1 MSGQTSLL
9 RAPGDDAHRVSFFEL
24 FFDLV
29 YVFAITQ
36 LSHGLLEHLDLRG
49 LAETV
54 VLLLAVWWA
63 WVYTT
68 WATNWLNP
76 DSTGCRL
83 MLIGVMGAGLVM
95 ATSIP
100 NAFGEGGLTFALAY
114 AAIQVGRS
122 SFVLW
127 AVRDD
132 PVRSDNF
139 QRIVVWNAAAG
150 ALWIAGGLASG
161 SARDLIWIV
170 ALVVDYAA
178 PAARFVVPGLGRSA
192 TSEWT
197 VTASYISE
205 RFKLFVIL
213 ALGESIIVTGATFS
227 ELEPEPAT
235 VTAFAIAFA
244 GTVAMWWVYFH
255 RSAGAGEEAMGRSG
269 DPGRIARSAYTYS
282 HLPLV
287 AGIIVTAVGDEL
299 VIAHPTAHAD
309 LAMIGTVLGGS
320 ALFLA
325 GHALFKYTVFGVVS
339 PARLVAIAI
348 LGALAPVA
356 TSFSPLVIAAAAV
369 LVVAGVAV
377 HETLF
382 YASVPMETMAVEGG
396 TDPSLDHPNRKEAT
410 H

>member
-1 MSGQTSLL
+1 MAAQESRLL
-9 RAPGDDAHRVSFFEL
+9 RESGDDAHRVTFFEL

-76 DSTGCRL
+76 DSTACRL

-100 NAFGEGGLTFALAY
+100 DAFGDGGLTFALAY

-122 SFVLW
+122 SFVLY
-127 AVRDD
+127 AVRGD
-132 PVRSDNF
+132 PMRRANF
-139 QRIVVWNAAAG
+139 QRIVVWNAAASV
-150 ALWIAGGLASG
+150 LWIAGGLASG
-161 SARDLIWIV
+161 SVRDALWIA

-178 PAARFVVPGLGRSA
+178 PAMRFAVPGLGRSTTA
-192 TSEWT
+192 EWT
-197 VTASYISE
+197 VTASYFSE

-227 ELEPEPAT
+227 ELEPDLAT
-235 VTAFAIAFA
+235 VLAFAAAFA
-244 GTVAMWWVYFH
+244 GSVALWWVYFH
-255 RSAGAGEEAMGRSG
+255 RSADASEEAMGRSG
-269 DPGRIARSAYTYS
+269 DRGRIARSAYTYS

-299 VIAHPTAHAD
+299 VIAHPIGQAD
-309 LAMIGTVLGGS
+309 VATIATVLGGP

-325 GHALFKYTVFGVVS
+325 GHALFKYTVFGVLS
-339 PARLVAIAI
+339 WSRLVAVALLI
-348 LGALAPVA
+348 GLAPVA
-356 TSFSPLVIAAAAV
+356 FWLSPLVIGLAAT
-369 LVVAGVAV
+369 LVVAGVAL
-377 HETLF
+377 HE
-382 YASVPMETMAVEGG
+382 SVFGPAAAAESVSVEQ
-396 TDPSLDHPNRKEAT
+396 A
-410 H
+410 

>member
-1 MSGQTSLL
+1 MPATRPGLIRDSG
-9 RAPGDDAHRVSFFEL
+9 GDGHRVTFFEL

-76 DSTGCRL
+76 DSTACRL
-83 MLIGVMGAGLVM
+83 MLIGVMAGGLLM
-95 ATSIP
+95 ASAIP
-100 NAFGEGGLTFALAY
+100 DAFGDGGLTFAIAY

-122 SFVLW
+122 SFILW
-127 AVRDD
+127 AMRDD
-132 PVRSDNF
+132 PVRRANF
-139 QRIVVWNAAAG
+139 QRIVVWNAAAS
-150 ALWIAGGLASG
+150 ALWVAGGLTSG
-161 SARDLIWIV
+161 SARDAAWIA
-170 ALVVDYAA
+170 ALVVDYAG
-178 PAARFVVPGLGRSA
+178 PAMRYIVPGLGRAS
-192 TSEWT
+192 TTEWT
-197 VTASYISE
+197 VTASYFSE

-227 ELEPEPAT
+227 ELEPDPAT
-235 VTAFAIAFA
+235 VLAFATAFA
-244 GTVAMWWVYFH
+244 GSVALWWVYFH
-255 RSAGAGEEAMGRSG
+255 RSADASEEAMGRS
-269 DPGRIARSAYTYS
+269 DDRGRIARSAYTYS

-299 VIAHPTAHAD
+299 MIDHPIGQAD
-309 LAMIGTVLGGS
+309 LGTIATILGGP

-325 GHALFKYTVFGVVS
+325 GHALFKYTVFGVISRSRV
-339 PARLVAIAI
+339 VAIAVLI
-348 LGALAPVA
+348 VLVPVA
-356 TSFSPLVIAAAAV
+356 FGLSPLAIGIAAM

-377 HETLF
+377 HE
-382 YASVPMETMAVEGG
+382 SVFQPAAPEERITVEG
-396 TDPSLDHPNRKEAT
+396 T
-410 H
+410 

>member
-1 MSGQTSLL
+1 MAERQTSLI
-9 RAPGDDAHRVSFFEL
+9 RGSTDEAHRVTFFEL

-36 LSHGLLEHLDLRG
+36 LSHGLLGHLDLRG

-76 DSTGCRL
+76 DSPACRL
-83 MLIGVMGAGLVM
+83 MLIGVMGAGLLM
-95 ATSIP
+95 ATAIP
-100 NAFGEGGLTFALAY
+100 DAFGDGGLTFALTY
-114 AAIQVGRS
+114 SAIQVGRS

-127 AVRDD
+127 AMRTD
-132 PVRSDNF
+132 PVRRANF
-139 QRIVVWNAAAG
+139 RRIVAWNAMAS
-150 ALWIAGGLASG
+150 ALWIGGGLASG
-161 SARDLIWIV
+161 SGRDGLWV
-170 ALVVDYAA
+170 AALVVDYAA
-178 PAARFVVPGLGRSA
+178 PAARFVFPGLGRSSTA
-192 TSEWT
+192 EWG
-197 VTASYISE
+197 VTASYFSE

-227 ELEPEPAT
+227 DLEPDLAT
-235 VTAFAIAFA
+235 IVALAIAFA
-244 GTVAMWWVYFH
+244 GSVALWWVYFH
-255 RSAGAGEEAMGRSG
+255 RAADASEEAMSRSG
-269 DPGRIARSAYTYS
+269 DSGRIARSAYTYS

-299 VIAHPTAHAD
+299 LIAHPTGHAD
-309 LAMIGTVLGGS
+309 AATIATVLGGP

-339 PARLVAIAI
+339 RARLVAIA
-348 LGALAPVA
+348 ALAA
-356 TSFSPLVIAAAAV
+356 ISPLAFVLPPLVVGAAAL

-377 HETLF
+377 HESLF
-382 YASVPMETMAVEGG
+382 HPGVPSERVLVES
-396 TDPSLDHPNRKEAT
+396 P
-410 H
+410 